1 MRKYLCVLFLLVAMV
16 ALATATVA
24 AEDWQE
30 YITAEGEDNFIG
42 KINLLDCM
50 YTRACTSYWY
60 CFA

>member
-16 ALATATVA
+16 ALAAATVT

-50 YTRACTSYWY
+50 YTCAYTSYWY

>member
-30 YITAEGEDNFIG
+30 YITAEGEDNLFPTCS
-42 KINLLDCM
+42 KVQ
-50 YTRACTSYWY
+50 
-60 CFA
+60 